1 MIVSSIAEQYGIR
14 VYSKE
19 FKEMKWNEFKALL
32 GGIRPNTALGRIVS
46 IRLEDD
52 KETLKHF
59 TPEMR
64 KIRNEWQRKQAKQK
78 SQADVDSYLESI
90 KNAFIAMAK
99 GGD

>member
-1 MIVSSIAEQYGIR
+1 
-14 VYSKE
+14 
-19 FKEMKWNEFKALL
+19 MKWDEFKALL
-32 GGIRPNTALGRIVS
+32 SGIGPNTALGRIVS

-64 KIRNEWQRKQAKQK
+64 KIRNEWQTKQAKQK
-78 SQADVDSYLESI
+78 SQADVDSCLESI

>member
-1 MIVSSIAEQYGIR
+1 
-14 VYSKE
+14 
-19 FKEMKWNEFKALL
+19 MKWKEFKALL
-32 GGIRPNTALGRIVS
+32 GGIGPKTALGRIAS

-64 KIRNEWQRKQAKQK
+64 KIRTDWQKKQAKQK
-78 SQADVDSYLESI
+78 SQTDVDSYLESI

>member
-1 MIVSSIAEQYGIR
+1 
-14 VYSKE
+14 
-19 FKEMKWNEFKALL
+19 MKWDEFKALL
-32 GGIRPNTALGRIVS
+32 CGIGPKTALGRIVS

-59 TPEMR
+59 TPEMK
-64 KIRNEWQRKQAKQK
+64 KIRNEWQIKQAKQK